1 MKVQVLKEKFL
12 NGIGIWLEER
22 VDDMLRDNPSL
33 AISSVYIKRG
43 CHNVINKYKDKI
55 GNSIDNA
62 SLFIADGEGNINTDT
77 LFADVMEIFK
87 GMEESSFDIGF
98 VKGVI
103 GKGKISVTLPDNI
116 LMNVI
121 FGSKKTITFNED
133 DFLELKSLLFTE

>member
-12 NGIGIWLEER
+12 SGVDMWLEER
-22 VDDMLRDNPSL
+22 VDDMLKENPSL
-33 AISSVYIKRG
+33 AIPSVYIKRG

-62 SLFIADGEGNINTDT
+62 SLFFADEEGNIDTNT

-87 GMEESSFDIGF
+87 GMEESSFNMGF

-103 GKGKISVTLPDNI
+103 GKGKVSITLPDNV
-116 LMNVI
+116 LMNII
-121 FGSKKTITFNED
+121 FGSKKTITFDEA
-133 DFLELKSLLFTE
+133 DFLELKSLLLAE